1 MQKYLIALLMAFA
14 SLATFAQ
21 NSTDPITIEKKWRT
35 VFLQNGQTVSPRQ
48 LVDIT
53 SVNPDAYRVM
63 KLAKS
68 NHDASMMFGSL
79 GVFFIAMPIGAS
91 VFSYDPNWAMAGIG
105 AGLVAVAIPFS
116 VKYTKQ
122 AKSAVSL
129 YNGGL
134 KATSQGSVVFNMAF
148 SSNGLGLRMTF

>member
-1 MQKYLIALLMAFA
+1 MQKYLIVLLMMFS

-35 VFLQNGQTVSPRQ
+35 VFLQNGNRVNPRQ
-48 LVDIT
+48 MVDIT

-91 VFSYDPNWAMAGIG
+91 VFSFDPNWAMAGVG

-122 AKSAVSL
+122 AKSAVSI
-129 YNGGL
+129 YNGSI
-134 KATSQGSVVFNMAF
+134 KTTSQVSVGFNMAF
-148 SSNGLGLRMTF
+148 SSSGLGLRMTF